1 MANKRQIENTD
12 LVDCICGDP
21 PLYLFMLF
29 MIIPHDAGYLRNRAY
44 TEVYTRHVILPSRHG
59 IDSYEYFILKTQIFV
74 Y

>member
-12 LVDCICGDP
+12 LVACICGAP
-21 PLYLFMLF
+21 RLYLFM
-29 MIIPHDAGYLRNRAY
+29 IISRDAGYLRNRAY
-44 TEVYTRHVILPSRHG
+44 TEVYTRHFILPSRHG